1 MTCTYMEAMRI
12 GPVFACLLVAVLPAR
27 AAVIGEPLARDG
39 LTVQPSYQAGVQ
51 IDRMMAPPGSVHLEA
66 DVRAHD
72 NAYGFAEHDF
82 IPYLTIN
89 YALTRDDNPTFKKS
103 GLLYPMVG
111 KGGPHYGAFAEVT
124 PGTYHL
130 TYIISPPSSHGMLR
144 HVEKTGGVADWFKPI
159 TGSWTF
165 TYPEK
170 TP

>member
-1 MTCTYMEAMRI
+1 MRI
-12 GPVFACLLVAVLPAR
+12 RPVFACFLVAALPAR
-27 AAVIGEPLARDG
+27 AVVIGEPLARDG
-39 LTVQPSYQAGVQ
+39 LVIAPSYQTGVQ
-51 IDRMMAPPGSVHLEA
+51 IDRMMRPPESVHLEA

-72 NAYGFAEHDF
+72 NVNGFAEHDF

-89 YALTRDDNPTFKKS
+89 YALTRDDNSTFKKS

-111 KGGPHYGAFAEVT
+111 VNGPHYGAFAELT

-144 HVEKTGGVADWFKPI
+144 HIEATGRVSEWFKPI